1 MSSMANGIVK
11 SKFIGSYTV
20 NSSWETD
27 ALGNPV
33 KIYDTVSS
41 ALGISVNDLGNAQG
55 YGLLFRN
62 NNASPVSYRGDFIYR
77 SKDGSVGTWALRNNK
92 TTTRPYYPGTSFYA
106 SEGTVIDVYEITFIV

>member
-27 ALGNPV
+27 SLGNPIT
-33 KIYDTVSS
+33 IYNTVSS
-41 ALGISVNDLGNAQG
+41 ALGISVNDLGNTQG
-55 YGLLFRN
+55 YGFLFRN
-62 NNASPVSYRGDFIYR
+62 NNASPVGYRCDFIYR
-77 SKDGSVGTWALRNNK
+77 AKDVSNGTWALRNNK
-92 TTTRPYYPGTSFYA
+92 SAIKGYNYNVSLYA